1 MSSMWLFL
9 VVSKLETWLRRGLLL
24 PLYSHPPFCCCLEQD
39 QMWKHFVLTEAI
51 PIPKCLW
58 RFLQVLT
65 LLYLREYENVRY
77 FQTRTKQTS
86 EIPLHQNKLLSL
98 VPEILNKTDTASQE
112 TQGTAEMLFPPFSVQ
127 KSCC

>member
-1 MSSMWLFL
+1 
-9 VVSKLETWLRRGLLL
+9 
-24 PLYSHPPFCCCLEQD
+24 
-39 QMWKHFVLTEAI
+39 MWKHFALTEAI

-65 LLYLREYENVRY
+65 LHYLREYENVIY
-77 FQTRTKQTS
+77 FQTRMEQTS

-112 TQGTAEMLFPPFSVQ
+112 TQGTAEVPFPPFSVQ
-127 KSCC
+127 KAAVKAVLLFSC